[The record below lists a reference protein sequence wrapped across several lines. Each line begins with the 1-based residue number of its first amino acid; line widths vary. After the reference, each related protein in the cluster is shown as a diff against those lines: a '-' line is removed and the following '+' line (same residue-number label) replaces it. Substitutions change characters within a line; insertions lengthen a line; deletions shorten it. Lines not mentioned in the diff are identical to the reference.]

1 VTSIV
6 RTAYRY
12 KRSPRRRI
20 HMLMG
25 PLVAAELALFTT
37 LAGAQKTVPG
47 DRVYVLHSEP
57 QGSCPSLNW
66 HMVASPDGVLT
77 GMVAW
82 DNRKVVA
89 MLTGTIMP
97 LVRAERFGKPLGD
110 NPQSR
115 TFQGIATEVG
125 GQTRVASIS
134 GTIEQNGWLTAN
146 IDGPG
151 VVCRNLKVPL
161 FVPASP
167 G

>member
-1 VTSIV
+1 VTRV
-6 RTAYRY
+6 VTAHYRY
-12 KRSPRRRI
+12 KRPPGKRI
-20 HMLMG
+20 HMVMG
-25 PLVAAELALFTT
+25 PLVAVALALLPT
-37 LAGAQKTVPG
+37 LAAAQKTVQG
-47 DRVYVLHSEP
+47 DRVYVLHSEA

-82 DNRKVVA
+82 DNQKVVA
-89 MLTGTIMP
+89 MFTGTIMP

-110 NPQSR
+110 TPQSR

-125 GQTRVASIS
+125 GQNRVANIS

-151 VVCRNLKVPL
+151 VACRNLKVPL